1 MASRKSASANSVCPC
16 LSRSYQLQSRL
27 MRADERDAYEPETG
41 ERILRV
47 REVVRRC
54 GISKRTI
61 YRLEAVGRFPA
72 RRQLGP
78 RAVGWAG
85 FSSFSGTG
93 YHRGQAGLTG
103 LPISHA

>member
-1 MASRKSASANSVCPC
+1 MSDSPAKVM
-16 LSRSYQLQSRL
+16 LEEYKQLMKLYQLQSRL

-47 REVVRRC
+47 REVVYRC

-61 YRLEAVGRFPA
+61 YRLEAAGRFPA

-78 RAVGWAG
+78 RAVGWAESEVRAWIG
-85 FSSFSGTG
+85 NPTG
-93 YHRGQAGLTG
+93 
-103 LPISHA
+103 